1 MSNMEAGVNC
11 AEMANKPKL
20 LLCIVQKLLLTKL
33 AIFEVLPVLT
43 FKGSRFF
50 PDFERTLAHLIYFFV
65 LPWDAMI
72 TAY

>member
-1 MSNMEAGVNC
+1 MEAGVTC
-11 AEMANKPKL
+11 AEMANKTTL
-20 LLCIVQKLLLTKL
+20 LLCIVQKFLLTKL

-43 FKGSRFF
+43 FKGSRLF
-50 PDFERTLAHLIYFFV
+50 PDFERTLEHLIYFFV